1 MSERVYRLGRG
12 PWHHKCVG
20 FGASYIAG
28 CEIAQILAERWGAV
42 TGDEVAARVH
52 VAFSLSM
59 GIEREDRLLLSLL
72 QFLKKCLY
80 LSSHYL

>member
-20 FGASYIAG
+20 LGASQAA

-52 VAFSLSM
+52 VAFPLPM
-59 GIEREDRLLLSLL
+59 GIEREDR
-72 QFLKKCLY
+72 CE
-80 LSSHYL
+80 

>member
-42 TGDEVAARVH
+42 TADEVAVGVH
-52 VAFSLSM
+52 GVLPLPM
-59 GIEREDRLLLSLL
+59 GIERED
-72 QFLKKCLY
+72 FCE
-80 LSSHYL
+80 